1 MLSFISGKLV
11 AIESDRVVVETAGI
25 GYELIC
31 SDNTMRRFCVDQ
43 QVKFYVH
50 LQVSQDAV
58 TLFGFHDTSEKEMFR
73 KLINVSKIGPKT
85 AINVLSVLTPTDIA
99 TAIITNNT
107 AAFDK
112 VSGIGKKT
120 AQRLLLEL
128 KESVSEFKGRLAGSE
143 GVAQTISE
151 NEAMLRSEAIAA
163 LVALGYDG
171 LSAGRAVSAVKGS
184 EFTIEELITSALKS
198 MPD

>member
-58 TLFGFHDTSEKEMFR
+58 TLLGSMTHLKKKCSE
-73 KLINVSKIGPKT
+73 S
-85 AINVLSVLTPTDIA
+85 
-99 TAIITNNT
+99 
-107 AAFDK
+107 
-112 VSGIGKKT
+112 
-120 AQRLLLEL
+120 
-128 KESVSEFKGRLAGSE
+128 
-143 GVAQTISE
+143 
-151 NEAMLRSEAIAA
+151 
-163 LVALGYDG
+163 
-171 LSAGRAVSAVKGS
+171 
-184 EFTIEELITSALKS
+184 
-198 MPD
+198 